1 MQEILIQKQQEER
14 ELDAKLDEIKKNE
27 NKNGEI
33 DLEAM
38 KKNNSDQQFN
48 LKNVIFQ
55 RDNLQERL
63 KSAHE
68 EMQKLK
74 EQVDHFK
81 EV

>member
-1 MQEILIQKQQEER
+1 MQEMLIQKQQEER
-14 ELDAKLDEIKKNE
+14 ELDTKLDDIRKNE

-33 DLEAM
+33 DLDAM
-38 KKNNSDQQFN
+38 KKNSADQQFN

-63 KSAHE
+63 KTTHE

-74 EQVDHFK
+74 VQVDHF
-81 EV
+81 